1 MLRKNYVSTLM
12 VLSMAVSLLSGCS
25 NTVEITDNSEII
37 EQTEEPDVVFDDT
50 SNLLNR
56 TISLVDNIYNQENS
70 KNVMVSGLSMD
81 YAMSMALNGTNEKS
95 SKEIESFLGMTKE
108 EANKKYSKLL
118 DSYKNSKDS
127 NKLIIS
133 NAFWIKES
141 HDILIKDEYKSSMKD
156 IYKANVET
164 VGMNSEGLERINGWV
179 SDSTEGFI
187 KKALNLEDIA
197 NANSI
202 LMNTIYFDGKW
213 DIPFD
218 AGLTIEDDFTLFDGS
233 TQKVQ
238 MMSSQEYYYFENDKA
253 VAFAKDYEDNRYQFI
268 GILPKEEGEFSIS
281 SLNIEEL
288 LESKKSTNEIN
299 ADLYI
304 KLPKIDFEEKF
315 KFSDIL
321 KSMGVQEVFDTS
333 KHNFTGIY
341 KDNFDQ
347 VSYIK
352 EVIQNVKLK
361 VDEKGTKAAAVT
373 SIIISNDAIAFEP
386 KDIINIDLNRP
397 FVAIIMDTETNTPLF
412 IAKIINFD

>member
-156 IYKANVET
+156 IYKANVEA

-304 KLPKIDFEEKF
+304 KLPKIDFEEKRQ
-315 KFSDIL
+315 K
-321 KSMGVQEVFDTS
+321 K
-333 KHNFTGIY
+333 
-341 KDNFDQ
+341 
-347 VSYIK
+347 
-352 EVIQNVKLK
+352 
-361 VDEKGTKAAAVT
+361 
-373 SIIISNDAIAFEP
+373 
-386 KDIINIDLNRP
+386 RC
-397 FVAIIMDTETNTPLF
+397 F
-412 IAKIINFD
+412 IAKSAKMKKCKNMEM